1 MSLKVWSFYKNSFQG
16 ISSPVWILSTV
27 MFINRSGMMVLP
39 FLTLYT
45 TQALGFT
52 VVQAGMI
59 AGAFG
64 AGSLCGSWLG
74 GWLAD
79 RIGSYKVIIIGLI
92 GGGLGLLSL
101 LFFTTYYALLIAVFC
116 VSTIGD
122 TLRPGVFSAV
132 ALYSSVKNQ
141 TRSISLIRMAIN
153 LGISIGPALGGFV
166 AGSIGYHFL
175 FVFDGITCLLAAVFF
190 VLFLPAKERKDA
202 NKKEEVRYSK
212 NVYTDYQFLIFLFVN
227 MLNLVAFFQIL
238 STIPL
243 FLENVMG
250 LSEVQIGFFFTL
262 NGLIIFIFEM
272 PIVFATEHKR
282 TKMFWATIG
291 AGMIGLAHFAL
302 NIDAFWLVPFLGYS
316 LLIGF
321 GEILNFP
328 FSNTIALQRGKS
340 RGVGKYMGLYTM
352 MFSTCFIIAPILGTN
367 LLDKFGFEYLW
378 WFIGI
383 LNMLSVLGFIW
394 IKRLGLE
401 DEDDHSSTN
410 TVPVNVLDSSG
421 SDTTSAI

>member
-1 MSLKVWSFYKNSFQG
+1 
-16 ISSPVWILSTV
+16 
-27 MFINRSGMMVLP
+27 MMVLP

-74 GWLAD
+74 GWLTD
-79 RIGSYKVIIIGLI
+79 RIGSYKVIVIGLI

-101 LFFTTYYALLIAVFC
+101 LFFTTYHSLLIAVFC

-122 TLRPGVFSAV
+122 MLRPGVFSAV
-132 ALYSSVKNQ
+132 ALYSGVKNQ

-153 LGISIGPALGGFV
+153 LGISIGPALGGLV
-166 AGSIGYHFL
+166 AGTIGYHFL
-175 FVFDGITCLLAAVFF
+175 FVFDGITCLLAAGFF
-190 VLFLPAKERKDA
+190 IAYLPAKERKDA
-202 NKKEEVRYSK
+202 NSKQEPKNVK
-212 NVYTDYQFLIFLFVN
+212 NVYTDYQFLLFLLVN

-243 FLENVMG
+243 FLENIMG
-250 LSEVQIGFFFTL
+250 LSEIQIGLFFTL

-272 PIVFATEHKR
+272 PIIFATEHK
-282 TKMFWATIG
+282 KSKLFWATLG
-291 AGMIGLAHFAL
+291 AGMIGLGHFAL
-302 NIDAFWLVPFLGYS
+302 NIDTFWLIPFLLYS
-316 LLIGF
+316 ILIGF

-328 FSNTIALQRGKS
+328 FSNTIALKRGKE

-352 MFSTCFIIAPILGTN
+352 MFSTCFIIAPILGTTI
-367 LLDKFGFEYLW
+367 LDKFGFTYLW
-378 WFIGI
+378 WFIGT
-383 LNMLSVLGFIW
+383 LNMLSVIGFIW
-394 IKRLGLE
+394 IKRLGIE

-410 TVPVNVLDSSG
+410 TVPVNVLD
-421 SDTTSAI
+421 